1 MKNVLKSKTLSDLRY
16 PLEDGKCAIEIK
28 VITLEDLF
36 DEHDPAPYMV
46 RDLDS
51 SIMDYISGCVLEIT
65 PEFVGKLRIFTE
77 DFLDLDKQ
85 DVFTKSIRD
94 FFALKAHMERIKLQ
108 QVFKRGLFS
117 LVIGLIFLNSAIF
130 ASFYIQNKSPEFW
143 TSFLKEGL
151 HLLGWVSMWKP
162 INLFLYDWWEPLQD
176 MKIYKKLSKVDVEIK
191 FSNYEDEVA

>member
-1 MKNVLKSKTLSDLRY
+1 MKSVLKSKTLSDLRY
-16 PLEDGKCAIEIK
+16 PIEDGKCAIEIK
-28 VITLEDLF
+28 VVTLDDLF

-65 PEFVGKLRIFTE
+65 PEFVGKLRIYTE
-77 DFLDLDKQ
+77 DFFDLDRK
-85 DVFTKSIRD
+85 DIFTKAIHD
-94 FFALKAHMERIKLQ
+94 FFHLKAHMEKIKLQ

-130 ASFYIQNKSPEFW
+130 ASFYIHTKSPEFW
-143 TSFLKEGL
+143 TAFLKEGL

-176 MKIYKKLSKVDVEIK
+176 MKVYKNLGKVDVEIV
-191 FSNYEDEVA
+191 FSNYED